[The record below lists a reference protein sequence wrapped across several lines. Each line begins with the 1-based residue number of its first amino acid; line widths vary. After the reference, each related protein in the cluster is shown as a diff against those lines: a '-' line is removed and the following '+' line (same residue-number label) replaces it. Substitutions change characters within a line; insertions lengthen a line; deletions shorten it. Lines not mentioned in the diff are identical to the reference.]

1 VEAEARTP
9 SGFRTLNRIAVS
21 VEERGPFEH
30 RNPTYSVP
38 SARGLAFIL
47 IAV

>member
-1 VEAEARTP
+1 MEAEARTP

-21 VEERGPFEH
+21 VGERVAFEYK
-30 RNPTYSVP
+30 NPTWYVLSVKGP
-38 SARGLAFIL
+38 AFIQ